1 MKRNVGEYYPKP
13 RVTPAQM
20 EMLRKMNKA
29 GGTIPIDSTRLFT
42 VGSLVRKGLAKG
54 DMGGHI
60 VLTEEG
66 RRALR

>member
-1 MKRNVGEYYPKP
+1 
-13 RVTPAQM
+13 M